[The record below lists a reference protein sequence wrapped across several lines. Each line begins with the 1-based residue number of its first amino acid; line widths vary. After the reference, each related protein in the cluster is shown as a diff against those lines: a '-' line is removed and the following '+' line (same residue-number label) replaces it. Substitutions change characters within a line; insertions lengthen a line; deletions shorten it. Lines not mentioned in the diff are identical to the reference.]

1 MRLVLLTITHIHSR
15 NQLPNSKGRHAS
27 HLCWGTEVKILQTHN
42 CLLCQVINI
51 AAGSAAPSTFD
62 ASCKNTR
69 QQQQQHVV
77 WTSWR
82 KNACMLPP
90 THQSQRGTRYGSLK
104 AFSNWS
110 LYPTCKPNNLSK
122 ISLSISPI
130 LPNSAIFFFFFFFSP
145 SVLATKQKRLGEA
158 EEWGREWTGATQ
170 FFFSFWDFLL
180 LSDEPSFLSFTYFLG
195 FLFSFYHSLGGGMV
209 ACTRR
214 IRWDPQGTNMT
225 ARRSAGYSRWDRCR
239 AGIWF
244 FITSGSGYLNKS
256 QNKRTSGSY
265 SRANHSRFIRFH
277 GRTGGSNSAI
287 WMFRWPRWCV
297 PGGIQALWYP
307 RLSAPMLELI
317 TGRGEG
323 RTYILRG
330 KSWGAVF
337 WFPLKSR
344 SP

>member
-15 NQLPNSKGRHAS
+15 NQLPNSKGRHAG
-27 HLCWGTEVKILQTHN
+27 HLCWGTEVEILQTHN
-42 CLLCQVINI
+42 CLLCQVTNI
-51 AAGSAAPSTFD
+51 AAGSAAPATFD
-62 ASCKNTR
+62 ASSKNTR
-69 QQQQQHVV
+69 QQQQHVV

-130 LPNSAIFFFFFFFSP
+130 LPNSAIFFFFFFFFP

-195 FLFSFYHSLGGGMV
+195 FLFSFYHSLGGGDGGLYPED
-209 ACTRR
+209 TLR
-214 IRWDPQGTNMT
+214 P
-225 ARRSAGYSRWDRCR
+225 AGYQYDRTAIGGLLTVGPVSC
-239 AGIWF
+239 
-244 FITSGSGYLNKS
+244 GYLILHNLRFRIFEQKS
-256 QNKRTSGSY
+256 
-265 SRANHSRFIRFH
+265 
-277 GRTGGSNSAI
+277 
-287 WMFRWPRWCV
+287 
-297 PGGIQALWYP
+297 
-307 RLSAPMLELI
+307 E
-317 TGRGEG
+317 
-323 RTYILRG
+323 
-330 KSWGAVF
+330 
-337 WFPLKSR
+337 
-344 SP
+344 